1 MQIAGKVAVVTGAGG
16 DGCGRAI
23 ARRLAA
29 DGASVAVSDIHEAG
43 GRETVRL
50 IEQSGGRAVFHRTD
64 VRLEDQVR
72 ALIAFAEETFGA
84 VGILVNNAS
93 APFRPGEPLEHWD
106 DPVRTDLFGT
116 LYATRCAIDAL
127 RRHGGGA
134 IVNISSI
141 SALWHGRKGGWP
153 PYETAKAGVLRLTT
167 MLGWLAEKENIR
179 VNCLAPGW
187 IASAQVRAFWE
198 PLTPEQRAAYGAPSR
213 LLQVDEVAA
222 AVVRLAADDSLA
234 GRILVWWSED
244 APRLIPWADPG
255 YAALG
260 EPEPLVP

>member
-1 MQIAGKVAVVTGAGG
+1 MTLAGSVAVVTGAGG

-23 ARRLAA
+23 ASRLAR
-29 DGASVAVSDIHEAG
+29 DGAVVVVSDIDENG

-50 IEQSGGRAVFHRTD
+50 IEESGGRAAFRAAD
-64 VRLEDQVR
+64 VRVREQVR
-72 ALIAFAEETFGA
+72 VLLAFAEETFGPL
-84 VGILVNNAS
+84 GILVNNAS
-93 APFRPGEPLEHWD
+93 APFRPEEPLEHWEET
-106 DPVRTDLFGT
+106 VQTDLLGT
-116 LYATRCAIDAL
+116 VYGTRLAIEAM
-127 RRHGGGA
+127 RGRGGA

-198 PLTPEQRAAYGAPSR
+198 PLTPEQRRAYGAPSR
-213 LLQVDEVAA
+213 LLQVEEVAA
-222 AVVRLAADDSLA
+222 AVVRLATDDSLS

-244 APRLIPWADPG
+244 TPGLIPWTDRG
-255 YAALG
+255 YAALAEDESLG
-260 EPEPLVP
+260 RG